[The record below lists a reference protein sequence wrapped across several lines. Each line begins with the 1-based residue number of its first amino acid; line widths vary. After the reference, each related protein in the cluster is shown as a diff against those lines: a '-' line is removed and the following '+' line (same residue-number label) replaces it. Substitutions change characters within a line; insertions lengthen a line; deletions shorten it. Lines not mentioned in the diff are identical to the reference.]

1 MFMLCKKKEM
11 EIDINIYSRLKDI
24 ELMSRI
30 EILELERKK
39 KEIDEILNRLQKN
52 SQTTRDKISELISDA
67 VKTNS
72 TKKMKE

>member
-1 MFMLCKKKEM
+1 M